1 LSYIFA
7 SPIEAFM
14 MQILVVDDD
23 ADVCHLMVKL
33 FKRFGYDA
41 GCATSGPEALK
52 RMAIEPTPQL
62 ILLDMMMPE
71 MSGMDVLKLLS
82 CNGNPPPVPVI
93 MFSAL
98 SDTDL
103 IQEAMRNGASDYWI
117 KATMDIQDIIARLSR
132 FLPGPANA

>member
-1 LSYIFA
+1 
-7 SPIEAFM
+7 M

-41 GCATSGPEALK
+41 GCATSGPEALM
-52 RMAIEPTPQL
+52 RMATEPVPQL

-71 MSGMDVLKLLS
+71 MSGMDVLKHLS
-82 CNGNPPPVPVI
+82 CNGKPPPVPVI